1 VITWRQKLY
10 IKANV
15 FNFRLITTSLQMS
28 YAMVRQV
35 LSKKVIRAFQVAI
48 VHVRDITLY
57 LQGLTPISQKQV
69 LQHRLNF
76 CELEF

>member
-35 LSKKVIRAFQVAI
+35 LSKKVIRAFQVVI